1 MPVPEK
7 REEYFKKLFGDKAP
21 DVLAKVNARN
31 DQSKEL
37 ATMTEYKDFASPSAD
52 ENQDK
57 PADEN
62 TKVLS
67 ELFSENVEMVTEL
80 INLAK
85 TQSKA
90 LKDKDTEI
98 AALKTDSAKQIEDF
112 KKELDDIRKQV
123 NMTPRRPSQDSSTIV
138 PKDSPLNKDVTPKV
152 PDTFFG
158 DLYKAPNGNGA
169 KQ

>member
-1 MPVPEK
+1 M
-7 REEYFKKLFGDKAP
+7 
-21 DVLAKVNARN
+21 LAKVNARN

-52 ENQDK
+52 EEKK

-98 AALKTDSAKQIEDF
+98 AALKTENQSKLDAMQKQ
-112 KKELDDIRKQV
+112 LDDLGKLV
-123 NMTPRRPSQDSSTIV
+123 NAPPRRPSQDSSTLV